1 MTATVR
7 HWPRGRQHDHR
18 SKWGVTQALHLA
30 LVCQG
35 LYLRH
40 DVKDMMVKALV
51 DLGSV
56 DYAVPDR
63 DKHTFQLITRRR

>member
-1 MTATVR
+1 M
-7 HWPRGRQHDHR
+7 
-18 SKWGVTQALHLA
+18 TQALHLA